1 MDIGK
6 GIRLLI
12 QIVDLQ
18 FEIQKLRVELRD
30 LQSLRSF
37 TPKDQSLIDLTNRKI
52 TAIQQCYDDLDRTR
66 AALNSHS

>member
-18 FEIQKLRVELRD
+18 FEIQKLRVEIRD
-30 LQSLRSF
+30 LQSIRSF
-37 TPKDQSLIDLTNRKI
+37 TPHDQSLIDATNLKLE
-52 TAIQQCYDDLDRTR
+52 AIQQCYDDLDRTR
-66 AALNSHS
+66 QALNDHS